1 MNRSKKIKIQKLKP
15 NIPSSNF
22 AQRVMAKPSEWEEL
36 ALLRRKGNDLYQE
49 ELANRKQK
57 EDILRRVKENRLKV
71 EEIISKMTGVKL
83 EELDS
88 I

>member
-1 MNRSKKIKIQKLKP
+1 MNRKKIIKIQKLKP

-36 ALLRRKGNDLYQE
+36 ALLRRKGNELYQK
-49 ELANRKQK
+49 ELLNRKQK
-57 EDILRRVKENRLKV
+57 EEILKEVRENRLEV
-71 EEIISKMTGVKL
+71 EKLISKMTGVKL
-83 EELDS
+83 EELDA